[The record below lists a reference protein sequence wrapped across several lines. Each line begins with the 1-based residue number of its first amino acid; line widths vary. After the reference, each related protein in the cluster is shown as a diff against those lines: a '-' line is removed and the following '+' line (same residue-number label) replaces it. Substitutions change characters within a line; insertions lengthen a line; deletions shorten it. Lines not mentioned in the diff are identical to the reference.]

1 MKEHLARLRGS
12 WRNENCQQSRAA
24 NEVSTGVDRQW
35 LTLRQAEERATD
47 RRNQQLLRE
56 HHSYQQQLVR
66 ELAHGSSHQQRYYP
80 PALAPRPSL
89 TPAPLIMRAAT
100 RMGPPKRSAPPPPY
114 QAPGEP
120 LRKRPCLSTPSSWPC
135 REQWELL
142 VELGRRQAGSQLEQ
156 RNAVRQLNQMWQ
168 ADPLAV
174 GESLAQL
181 VRTPVGLFLPP
192 AAPPAE
198 LVVLPNGTTI
208 PCFPRMYM
216 DTRSTPAASAP
227 PAELVVLPNG
237 TTIPCFPSVSSP
249 ASVQHGGAKSMVATD
264 HVKDATFL
272 CFLSGTLIVGSRIGP
287 GIARKLSA
295 GTGLQTCGELADA
308 KLEAVA
314 KMVVKGW
321 PHVAELRDA
330 LRRADVALFP
340 NRCEGGN
347 NLVAMES
354 IASGVPVILSANTG
368 HLDIIA
374 EIGSDVLFPL
384 VRQGRVP
391 PASLAVHCLSAPGSI
406 GGGSANAGK

>member
-1 MKEHLARLRGS
+1 M
-12 WRNENCQQSRAA
+12 RAA
-24 NEVSTGVDRQW
+24 NT
-35 LTLRQAEERATD
+35 
-47 RRNQQLLRE
+47 
-56 HHSYQQQLVR
+56 
-66 ELAHGSSHQQRYYP
+66 
-80 PALAPRPSL
+80 
-89 TPAPLIMRAAT
+89 
-100 RMGPPKRSAPPPPY
+100 MGPSKRSAPPPPY

-120 LRKRPCLSTPSSWPC
+120 LRKRPCLSTPRALPARGPTSYH
-135 REQWELL
+135 EQWELL
-142 VELGRRQAGSQLEQ
+142 VELGRQQAGYQLEQ
-156 RNAVRQLNQMWQ
+156 RNPVRQLNQMWQ

-181 VRTPVGLFLPP
+181 VRTPVGLLLPP
-192 AAPPAE
+192 RAAPPAE

-208 PCFPRMYM
+208 PCFPRMFM

-227 PAELVVLPNG
+227 PAERVVLPNG

-330 LRRADVALFP
+330 LRRRL
-340 NRCEGGN
+340 RGEGG
-347 NLVAMES
+347 E
-354 IASGVPVILSANTG
+354 GG
-368 HLDIIA
+368 
-374 EIGSDVLFPL
+374 E
-384 VRQGRVP
+384 
-391 PASLAVHCLSAPGSI
+391 
-406 GGGSANAGK
+406 GGGREGGSGGGGEGGCGEG